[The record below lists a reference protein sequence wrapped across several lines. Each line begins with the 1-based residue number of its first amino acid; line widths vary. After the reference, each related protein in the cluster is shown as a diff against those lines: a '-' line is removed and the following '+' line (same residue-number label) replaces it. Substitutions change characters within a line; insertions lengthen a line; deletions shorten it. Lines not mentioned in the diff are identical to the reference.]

1 MSDYEADARAA
12 ELRGLAEAARIR
24 ARALDEKAEQL
35 EGTPLT
41 RLLRRMG
48 DMPTK
53 REEENYQRRHKEFIA
68 REVAAGRMC
77 PGGCDTAVGGC
88 FKHADRC

>member
-1 MSDYEADARAA
+1 MTDYEGMARAA
-12 ELRGLAEAARIR
+12 EMSGKAEAARIR
-24 ARALDEKAEQL
+24 ARALLEEADRLSGKTAEREK
-35 EGTPLT
+35 
-41 RLLRRMG
+41 
-48 DMPTK
+48 
-53 REEENYQRRHKEFIA
+53 YQREHNAFVA

>member
-1 MSDYEADARAA
+1 MTDYEAMARAA
-12 ELRGLAEAARIR
+12 ELRGQAEAARIR
-24 ARALDEKAEQL
+24 ARALEEEADRVSGKTAERARRKAE
-35 EGTPLT
+35 
-41 RLLRRMG
+41 
-48 DMPTK
+48 
-53 REEENYQRRHKEFIA
+53 EEAYIR